1 MNRVFLLLP
10 SLDAGGTERQAVL
23 LANGLAARGW
33 DLGLV
38 LCRRQGAL
46 LADAAPQ
53 VRTFDL
59 AKTGRADVAGFL
71 WRLAR
76 LLRAERPRV
85 LYSFL
90 GTPNLAAALLR
101 PLLPGARLVWGLRA
115 GAGDVVGRGLLARAC
130 HGAETLLA
138 GIPDAIVA
146 NSEAGRAAALARG
159 FPARRLAVVP
169 NGVDTERFRPDRA
182 AGAALRAA
190 WAGEGG
196 RLVGLAARLDPV
208 KDHAT
213 FLQAAALLAREDAR
227 ARFVCVGDGPLVGP
241 LRVLAGDLGLEARLT
256 WAGERQDMPAVYNAL
271 DVCCLSSRSEG
282 FPNALAEAMAC
293 GVPCVGTDAGDVREI
308 LGDAGRLVPG
318 QDPAALA
325 LALGRMLQEPGE
337 RGRAARARVLER
349 YSLER
354 LLDRAE
360 ALLLGLIGR
369 P

>member
-1 MNRVFLLLP
+1 MSKVFLLLP

-33 DLGLV
+33 DAGLV
-38 LCRRQGAL
+38 LCRRQGPL
-46 LADAAPQ
+46 LAEVAPQ

-76 LLRAERPRV
+76 LLRAEQPHV

-101 PLLPGARLVWGLRA
+101 PLLPGVRLAWGLRA
-115 GAGDVVGRGLLARAC
+115 GPGDVEGRGLLARVC
-130 HGAETLLA
+130 QGAETLLA
-138 GIPDAIVA
+138 GMPDAIVA

-159 FPARRLAVVP
+159 FPAHRLAVVP
-169 NGVDTERFRPDRA
+169 NGVDTARFRPDRA
-182 AGAALRAA
+182 AGAALRAQ
-190 WAGEGG
+190 WGGEGG
-196 RLVGLAARLDPV
+196 RLVGLVARLDPA

-213 FLQAAALLAREDAR
+213 FLRAAALLAREDER
-227 ARFVCVGDGPLVGP
+227 ARFVCVGDGPLAGP
-241 LRVLAGDLGLEARLT
+241 LRILARDLGLEARLA
-256 WAGERQDMPAVYNAL
+256 WAGERRDMPAVYNAL
-271 DVCCLSSRSEG
+271 EVCCLSSRSEG

-293 GVPCVGTDAGDVREI
+293 GLPCVGTDAGDVREI
-308 LGDAGRLVPG
+308 LGETGLVTPG

-325 LALGRMLQEPGE
+325 LALGRMLQEPGG

-360 ALLLGLIGR
+360 ALLLGLIRR